1 MRQASS
7 KTPFVFSPPH
17 QTLEN
22 YQSFFFQRGRNWNSA
37 ECSMTVCAVCRKKA
51 WCLNISG
58 CGGWCC
64 FILFR
69 VVSHNLS
76 TWRLEFNNMAS
87 HASWYT
93 LVHRGHRVF
102 QIKATGAVWRLL
114 QLPRKMR
121 VEEKIEVFFFK
132 LLHYFRE
139 IASGMKYDGV
149 ASASQHPPSVSMKFC
164 RHRSS
169 SAR

>member
-7 KTPFVFSPPH
+7 VAPFVFSPPH

-22 YQSFFFQRGRNWNSA
+22 YQSFFFQRGRNWNSV
-37 ECSMTVCAVCRKKA
+37 ECSMTLCAVCRKKA

-87 HASWYT
+87 HASWYAST
-93 LVHRGHRVF
+93 QGSQSLPNQSHWCRL
-102 QIKATGAVWRLL
+102 ALL

-149 ASASQHPPSVSMKFC
+149 ASASQHPPSVSKKYC